1 MKGRF
6 AVRFL
11 LAFAALVAVWWA
23 ADVGTRY
30 RAAVLAGAQFLS
42 PAVNGWWL
50 EYDRPGAVVPVV
62 FRRGRAELPMPLQ
75 LPALS
80 MALMPFLSL
89 VAATPGLRWR
99 RGLAVAAAG
108 VVLFVAIH
116 TAIVLIY
123 PLVMDRPNFLKDTV
137 GVFAGM
143 VAFVVAPLALWFAL
157 TYPALRDTWRLT
169 AAAPPRGR

>member
-6 AVRFL
+6 AARFL
-11 LAFAALVAVWWA
+11 VAFAALVGLWWA
-23 ADVGTRY
+23 ADVGARY
-30 RAAVLAGAQFLS
+30 RSTVLAAAQALS
-42 PAVNGWWL
+42 PAVNGWQL
-50 EYDRPGAVVPVV
+50 EYDRPGLADPVV
-62 FRRGRAELPMPLQ
+62 FRRARAELPMLLQ

-108 VVLFVAIH
+108 VCLFVAIH

-123 PLVMDRPNFLKDTV
+123 PLVLDRPNFLKDTI

-143 VAFVVAPLALWFAL
+143 LAFVVAPLALWFAL
-157 TYPALRDTWRLT
+157 TYPVLRDTWRLT
-169 AAAPPRGR
+169 PAASRPRG